1 MEESQRRAK
10 SKRTFNEQVI
20 VIIIQAMRLMS
31 ELCLYY
37 NIEDVTLW
45 TKLLDQFLELNMVN
59 ECSYKG
65 GESLVYLLHRFHT

>member
-1 MEESQRRAK
+1 M
-10 SKRTFNEQVI
+10 
-20 VIIIQAMRLMS
+20 IIIQAMRLMS

-45 TKLLDQFLELNMVN
+45 TKLLDQLLELNMVN

-65 GESLVYLLHRFHT
+65 GNPYCIGSILEAFVKGIG